1 MPVVTPPV
9 PEPAE
14 PGVRELRA
22 PVWTEPLT
30 AEEWVARD
38 PELEPDCGYRYR
50 FEPHELEAIKRCHDN
65 HGFAVVTGVLE
76 PGEVEAL
83 RADVEMVLPR
93 AEIDDE
99 QSTVRHAF
107 AEFSPVARG
116 MLLHKKYIDIQMLLL
131 GVTPGVDDDELT
143 VHRSAAIVRK
153 PGAGKEGGASSPW
166 HSDFT
171 GYEPLPL
178 MNASVHLNRGEGP
191 NGKWFYL
198 NGAHP
203 RRGGLAIVA
212 ESHLESY
219 EPPPGFRWADGRARS
234 SLERLKDD
242 GEWVS
247 A

>member
-1 MPVVTPPV
+1 MQ
-9 PEPAE
+9 
-14 PGVRELRA
+14 
-22 PVWTEPLT
+22 
-30 AEEWVARD
+30 
-38 PELEPDCGYRYR
+38 
-50 FEPHELEAIKRCHDN
+50 
-65 HGFAVVTGVLE
+65 AVVTGVLE

-93 AEIDDE
+93 EEIDDE

-234 SLERLKDD
+234 SLERLNDD